1 MRNQQSTTPEFL
13 WHDENVEPTDRRISM
28 SMQSHLAEL
37 ERRHAEMERKI
48 EDAQLHPSTDSLQLA
63 DMKRQKL
70 KIKDEITR
78 IRENETLH

>member
-1 MRNQQSTTPEFL
+1 
-13 WHDENVEPTDRRISM
+13 M

-48 EDAQLHPSTDSLQLA
+48 ENAKSHPSIDSLELV

-70 KIKDEITR
+70 KIKDEIER
-78 IRENETLH
+78 IRLDVTFH

>member
-1 MRNQQSTTPEFL
+1 
-13 WHDENVEPTDRRISM
+13 M

-48 EDAQLHPSTDSLQLA
+48 EDALLHPSTDSLELA

-70 KIKDEITR
+70 KLKDEIAR
-78 IRENETLH
+78 IRQDVTFH

>member
-1 MRNQQSTTPEFL
+1 
-13 WHDENVEPTDRRISM
+13 M

-48 EDAQLHPSTDSLQLA
+48 EDAQLHPSTDSLELA

-70 KIKDEITR
+70 KIKDEIAR
-78 IRENETLH
+78 LRQNATLH